1 MDEGGENGARFRKI
15 PVYFSNQTSRTIPS
29 FALTKRTTS
38 QYAQRNGALFGRR
51 AFALDVMYASACFC
65 DLEQT

>member
-15 PVYFSNQTSRTIPS
+15 PVHFPIKHRQHPNPFTE
-29 FALTKRTTS
+29 RTTR
-38 QYAQRNGALFGRR
+38 QYPQCNGPLFGRW
-51 AFALDVMYASACFC
+51 AFALDVTYASVCFC